1 MAGLLGSLQSARS
14 GMNVS
19 QTAIQTTSHN
29 ISNMNTPGYSRQK
42 VEQSAS
48 SAYSYPGYNSSLGA
62 GQLGTGVQANDVV
75 RIRNT
80 FYDFQFRNESHA
92 YGDISVKHD
101 YYTNMENIF
110 NEPSDTSIS
119 SALNNL
125 FNGWHEL
132 SKDPESIAAKNIV
145 IENSKYLS
153 DNINRVYG
161 KLGNLN
167 ENLNKQTENILN
179 DVNSML
185 EQLNDLDKNIK
196 IVEGSGKS
204 PNDLLD
210 QRDKILDELSF
221 KIDINNSD
229 VQGAIKDGKLEL
241 SELIGK
247 DVSGELGACMDM
259 SNEIEN
265 CKKNMEDLM
274 DGIANGVND
283 IYDPTGV
290 EKIFVIEG
298 STGDKSIKV
307 NQDLLDNPSSLKIT
321 SDKALELYNVKSKKV
336 DINGESISVNN
347 YYNGIVQK
355 LGHSTQEVIRNEKNQ
370 SKLLLNI
377 DNSRT
382 SVSGVSMDEEMINLM
397 QFQHAYSASAK
408 VVSTIDSLLDVV
420 INGLIR

>member
-1 MAGLLGSLQSARS
+1 MSGLLGSLQSARS

-29 ISNMNTPGYSRQK
+29 INNMNTPGYSRQK
-42 VEQSAS
+42 IEQSAS

-101 YYTNMENIF
+101 YYTNMENVF

-119 SALNNL
+119 SALNEF

-132 SKDPESIAAKNIV
+132 SKDPESIGAKNIV
-145 IENSKYLS
+145 IENSKYLA
-153 DNINRVYG
+153 DNVNRVYE

-167 ENLNKQTENILN
+167 DNLNKQTENILN

-221 KIDINNSD
+221 KIDIND
-229 VQGAIKDGKLEL
+229 TTVQEAIKDGKIEL
-241 SELIGK
+241 SELTGK

-259 SNEIEN
+259 SNEIKS

-298 STGDKSIKV
+298 ATGDKSIKV

-321 SDKALELYNVKSKKV
+321 SDKALELYNFKSKKV
-336 DINGESISVNN
+336 DVNGEMISVNN
-347 YYNGIVQK
+347 YYNGVVQK
-355 LGHSTQEVIRNEKNQ
+355 LGQSTQEVIRNEKNQ

-420 INGLIR
+420 INGLVR